1 MENPETEKIRIAPQP
16 GGQTRF
22 LLSPA
27 FELLGGGSAGG
38 GKSWDLVIDAL
49 GLTLK
54 NENPGGV
61 PSYQVPGYRAVLFRR
76 KFTQISQ
83 LLDEAKMYYRYL
95 GGSFTAQ
102 RKGDP
107 GPCFE
112 FETSDKYRPAKIF
125 FCHLQTEEDKENHH
139 GLQYQYIGFDELTQ
153 FTLTQYLYLFHR
165 ARSAN
170 GVRPRIRGTTNPVG
184 SGLYWVKK
192 RFISGLKPNQIN
204 WFTAAD
210 DPRVN
215 PQGSRCHPDDPGA
228 VSREFIPL
236 SLSENLV
243 LAQNDPQYSS
253 RIMQMGKRMSDAL
266 LGGSWEAFGGDF
278 FREFDHAKEVV
289 QPFEVPKEWK
299 LIGSLDPGYSSPCSF
314 GISAIDFLGN
324 FYRIATYYE
333 RERNPDQH
341 GLAIK
346 KFIDTCR
353 WTGGRMPHMMVA
365 DPSAWAKKDR
375 FAVMASDVS
384 FADVMREHG
393 LHFSPGMND
402 RITGWWNLRKLMPSK
417 FFVFE
422 GYNDDLIEE
431 MTAVVADEKVPEDLD
446 GRGNDANVADHAL
459 DELRYAAAAAFDPK
473 KVTKEEGWEARW
485 FGRLRNFKG
494 QKPAGWSPGLG

>member
-1 MENPETEKIRIAPQP
+1 LETETIEEKITIAPQP

-49 GLTLK
+49 GLTLQDQ
-54 NENPGGV
+54 NPGKV
-61 PSYQVPGYRAVLFRR
+61 PSYRVPGYRAVLFRR

-83 LLDEAKMYYRYL
+83 LLDEAKIYYQYL
-95 GGSFTAQ
+95 GGTYTAQ

-112 FETSDKYRPAKIF
+112 FATRDPLRPSKIF

-170 GVRPRIRGTTNPVG
+170 GVMPRIRSTTNPVG

-192 RFISGLKPNQIN
+192 RFISGVRPNTIN
-204 WFTAAD
+204 WFVSAE

-215 PQGSRCHPDDPGA
+215 PQGTMVRPDTRGA
-228 VSREFIPL
+228 IAREFVPL
-236 SLSENLV
+236 SLKENLV
-243 LAQNDPQYSS
+243 LAEHDPQYEA
-253 RIMQMGKRMSDAL
+253 RIMQMGERMSKAL
-266 LGGSWEAFGGDF
+266 LAGDWDAFGGDF
-278 FREFDHAKEVV
+278 FKEFDHREIVA
-289 QPFEVPKEWK
+289 PFEVPKEWR
-299 LIGSLDPGYSSPCSF
+299 LIGSLDPGYSSACSF
-314 GISAIDFLGN
+314 GIQAVDPLGN

-341 GLAIK
+341 GKAIRD
-346 KFIDTCR
+346 FIDGCK
-353 WTGGRMPHMMVA
+353 WTAGRMPSMMVA

-375 FAVMASDVS
+375 FSVMASDVA
-384 FADVMREHG
+384 FADVMRAHG
-393 LHFSPGMND
+393 LHFAPGMND
-402 RITGWWNLRKLMPSK
+402 RVTGWWNLRKLMPK
-417 FFVFE
+417 NFFVFE
-422 GYNDDLIEE
+422 GYNDDLLEE
-431 MTAVVADEKVPEDLD
+431 MTAVVADEKHPEDIE
-446 GRGNDANVADHAL
+446 GGGNDPNIADHAL
-459 DELRYAAAAAFDPK
+459 DELRYAAAAAFDPSK
-473 KVTKEEGWEARW
+473 ARRTDGWEGRW
-485 FGRLRNFKG
+485 FGRLKKNFKAG
-494 QKPAGWSPGLG
+494 QQTWKPGMG